1 RRGLDARV
9 RRQRLHPHLRPG
21 RELGQFEERFGPL
34 RFTFEAQPTATG
46 FLWRFVSLRAG
57 PLPLP
62 RAWAPRIRA
71 RAFQREGT
79 YRFSVAVGHPWLGLM
94 FAYAGRLGLPGSA
107 A

>member
-1 RRGLDARV
+1 MPSPRATAWTWRTPTASCSST
-9 RRQRLHPHLRPG
+9 
-21 RELGQFEERFGPL
+21 EERFGPL

-71 RAFQREGT
+71 RAFQRDGT
-79 YRFSVAVGHPWLGLM
+79 YRFSVAVGHPWLGVM
-94 FAYAGRLGLPGSA
+94 FAYAGRLGSPDPASA